1 MTPFRMRRATAIH
14 LVSEPP
20 RPIRPVAVA
29 DLSGPAFHLNRCGR
43 PELTVRRR
51 DFAGRPMV
59 TDPFIPA
66 VEELAQAL
74 SAGDD
79 LEPALEE
86 IAQEHGLAPQAL
98 RNRAIRALGPLET
111 YRERHAA
118 TVKERHRANMRSD
131 PVLAAATFLAEVSNL
146 DPKLSA
152 AEREASIERL

>member
-1 MTPFRMRRATAIH
+1 
-14 LVSEPP
+14 
-20 RPIRPVAVA
+20 
-29 DLSGPAFHLNRCGR
+29 
-43 PELTVRRR
+43 
-51 DFAGRPMV
+51 MV

-152 AEREASIERL
+152 AEREASIERLAAEFGVKAADHRDAIARMRRRY